1 MSEMISNFFDLNY
14 SELFFE
20 DSFYREVQT
29 EKMLTELDEI
39 AKILENCKNRYE
51 PMDETISDADFRMK
65 VVYLTERQNFER
77 EKTRR
82 FSPAQVYE
90 QAMFEA
96 YFRDE
101 FRLPEM
107 GEINDSVMKNF
118 EPFSASDFLFSEKS
132 DIDQKLVSS
141 VDDGNDSYGKNRKVT
156 LKRVFDYDSSSES
169 PVKNSKVTLKRI
181 SDSDLSSGSSA
192 KAKRLYNQ
200 IKVDSNM
207 DIDLRRKIRK
217 KRKLKNK

>member
-1 MSEMISNFFDLNY
+1 MSEIISNLIDLNY

-39 AKILENCKNRYE
+39 AKILENGKDKYE

-65 VVYLTERQNFER
+65 VAYLTERHNFE
-77 EKTRR
+77 KR

-107 GEINDSVMKNF
+107 GEINDCVMKNL
-118 EPFSASDFLFSEKS
+118 EPFCASDFLFPEKS
-132 DIDQKLVSS
+132 DINQKSGSS
-141 VDDGNDSYGKNRKVT
+141 VEKIVKNSICEHDSEGKYRKAT
-156 LKRVFDYDSSSES
+156 LKRVFDYNSSSEC
-169 PVKNSKVTLKRI
+169 PE
-181 SDSDLSSGSSA
+181 
-192 KAKRLYNQ
+192 KATRLYNQ
-200 IKVDSNM
+200 KKLDSNIY
-207 DIDLRRKIRK
+207 IDLHRKIYK